1 MYLGPDHEAGQSI
14 REDVKRV
21 VMVSSPVVD
30 VSWTNSV
37 CGAGGGEWEQGGI
50 LRGEVR
56 ECSTRGALELVVK
69 KCFAKRK
76 MGRGRSGQRV
86 KGPMCPRGWGLSW
99 RKTRRDLRSG
109 RTRFPFSLRKGPLG
123 HIEKGRAGEE
133 G

>member
-37 CGAGGGEWEQGGI
+37 CGAGGGEWEKGGI

-56 ECSTRGALELVVK
+56 ERSTRGALELVVK
-69 KCFAKRK
+69 EKCFAKRK
-76 MGRGRSGQRV
+76 NGERQVRSESEGPYVSKRLGFILEKNK
-86 KGPMCPRGWGLSW
+86 KGFKKWEDKVP
-99 RKTRRDLRSG
+99 
-109 RTRFPFSLRKGPLG
+109 
-123 HIEKGRAGEE
+123 I
-133 G
+133 